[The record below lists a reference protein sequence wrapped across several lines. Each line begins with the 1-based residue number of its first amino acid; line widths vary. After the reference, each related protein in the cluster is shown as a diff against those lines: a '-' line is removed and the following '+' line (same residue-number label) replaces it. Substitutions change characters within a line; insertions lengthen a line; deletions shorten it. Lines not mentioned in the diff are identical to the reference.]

1 MPPLKKTYSPGEV
14 RQCFKITVLL
24 YGDSVVVGT
33 VVVVVAGVVR
43 GVLVVGNVVGTVVEY
58 IVIGEVKSAVVGVGE
73 MDENGFESRDELVDV
88 VEEGIVVG
96 TAITVDVGVGD
107 AGIADVVCIGTDDKP
122 CVASSSGVLCTPS
135 VENGPKTLVSVGYW
149 SDGTADSKTDRTVE

>member
-14 RQCFKITVLL
+14 RQCIKITVLL

-58 IVIGEVKSAVVGVGE
+58 IVIAEIKSAVVGVGE
-73 MDENGFESRDELVDV
+73 MDENGFESCDELVDV

-107 AGIADVVCIGTDDKP
+107 AGIADVVCTGTDDKP
-122 CVASSSGVLCTPS
+122 SVASSSGVLCTPS
-135 VENGPKTLVSVGYW
+135 VENRPKMFVSVGYW
-149 SDGTADSKTDRTVE
+149 SDGTADSKTDWTVE